1 MTGDTANTFV
11 QVNTVIEVG
20 KIREIIHS
28 GPGNGLPRP
37 ETVPH
42 GGQEGTC
49 SPDIGVTVH
58 TGFGGRHS
66 SKGADFHRGV
76 TIAAVNAKPTRVM
89 LMAELHRLLV
99 RYTLF
104 SGIAGPVQCR
114 HEPEQPS
121 QHKHRSQ

>member
-42 GGQEGTC
+42 GGKEGTC
-49 SPDIGVTVH
+49 SPDIGMTIH
-58 TGFGGRHS
+58 TRFSVRHS
-66 SKGADFHRGV
+66 SNGADFHR
-76 TIAAVNAKPTRVM
+76 AVAVAPVNTKPTHAM
-89 LMAELHRLLV
+89 LMADQHRTLV
-99 RYTLF
+99 L
-104 SGIAGPVQCR
+104 
-114 HEPEQPS
+114 
-121 QHKHRSQ
+121 